1 MKRFLKFHG
10 PAIFWAVLIF
20 IASSIPKLPAPDLKI
35 PLMDK
40 WIHLVVYGIFGCFL
54 QRSFLVLS
62 PNRIFVFGMTFLVGS
77 VYGLSDEFHQSF
89 VPGREACVG
98 DFIADTLGV
107 SLSFLAYR
115 LVLRF
120 QQN

>member
-10 PAIFWAVLIF
+10 PAIFWAVLIL
-20 IASSIPKLPAPDLKI
+20 IASSIPKLQTPDLNI

-40 WIHLVVYGIFGCFL
+40 WIHLVVYGIFGCLL
-54 QRSFLVLS
+54 QRSFFVLS
-62 PNRIFVFGMTFLVGS
+62 PNRLLVFGMTLLVGS
-77 VYGLSDEFHQSF
+77 VYGLTDEYHQSF
-89 VPGREACVG
+89 VPGREASVG